1 MPDVHPVNS
10 IHSVKRTP
18 SEVGRQVPGN
28 AVTSECVCHILANP
42 VIFHRKEF
50 WFLFADFVVSW
61 NKNGQMLPELT
72 MRVVRTTDPKALMKF
87 AWLFG
92 IKGMLSVERFKRRA
106 KKGIYFPPFLY
117 LSIINSCNLRCQG
130 CWVDV
135 ESPRESIDI
144 KRLNRLINDAKTHGN
159 SFFGLLGGEPFMH
172 PQLLD
177 VLAHHQDAYF
187 QIFTN
192 GQLITDKVAARLRE
206 LGNATPLISIEGREV
221 VSDQRRG
228 KKDVFNR
235 TLKGLDTA
243 IRHKLLTG
251 VATSVCKSNIR
262 DLLTESW
269 LDELIDRGV
278 HYVWFHSYRPVG
290 PMMHEDLGLTREELV
305 ETRQFITE
313 MRTKKPIAIVDA
325 YYDHNGN
332 ALCPMATG
340 ISHHVNPKGGIEPC
354 PIIQF
359 ASESIDDERGI
370 YNTLTQS
377 KFLKDFRE
385 ATARETR
392 GCVMLERPDLVEEL
406 IERHDAK
413 DVTIRQTAL
422 KELQAMKPR
431 HSQWLPGDEIPEK
444 HWMYRWAKRFFYTDF
459 GVYQNIRNMKPLHE
473 QNGHSNE
480 SQQDSSTRAVVEKD

>member
-1 MPDVHPVNS
+1 VY
-10 IHSVKRTP
+10 
-18 SEVGRQVPGN
+18 
-28 AVTSECVCHILANP
+28 HILAHP

-177 VLAHHQDAYF
+177 VLAHQQDAYF